1 LDAPARSYGFEEIL
15 KPGIPIPG
23 YAGLKFGLPA
33 KPALRRLWEMNRPD
47 VVHVATEGP
56 LGWSALAAARSLRI
70 AISTSFHT
78 NFHSYSKHYGA
89 ALLQKPIVAYLR
101 RFHNRAQGTM
111 VPTENLRCE
120 LERLGFRNVYVVARG
135 VDTKLFS
142 PLRRSEELRRSWGA
156 GEHTLVALY
165 VGRLAPEKSLP
176 VLIESYAAMRRRNSA
191 VKLVLVGDGP
201 ERVHLAR
208 RFPELIM
215 AGPRTGIDLATHYAS
230 ADAFLFPSLTETFGN
245 VTLEAMASGLAV
257 VAYDYAA
264 AKLYLE
270 HGQSGL
276 LAPLG
281 DTAAFVELA
290 AALANEPML
299 ARRLR
304 AQARKTTEGADWE
317 TVLDDFEKGLYRI
330 LQQTN
335 SNYFLNNQSVL
346 SN

>member
-1 LDAPARSYGFEEIL
+1 
-15 KPGIPIPG
+15 
-23 YAGLKFGLPA
+23 
-33 KPALRRLWEMNRPD
+33 MNRPD

-56 LGWSALAAARSLRI
+56 LGWSALAAARSLKI

-78 NFHSYSKHYGA
+78 NFHSYSKHYGV

-101 RFHNRAQGTM
+101 KFHNRAQGTM
-111 VPTENLRCE
+111 VPTENLRRE
-120 LERLGFRNVYVVARG
+120 LEQLGFRNVYVVARG

-142 PLRRSEELRRSWGA
+142 PSRRSEELRRSWGA
-156 GEHTLVALY
+156 DEYTLVALY

-176 VLIESYAAMRRRNSA
+176 VLVESYAAMRRRNSA

-201 ERVHLAR
+201 EGAQLAK

-215 AGPRTGIDLATHYAS
+215 AGPRTDIDLATHYAS

-276 LAPLG
+276 LAPFG
-281 DTAAFVELA
+281 DSAAFVDLA
-290 AALANEPML
+290 AALANEPIL

-304 AQARKTTEGADWE
+304 TRARKITEGADWE
-317 TVLDDFEKGLYRI
+317 TVLDDFEKGLFKI

-335 SNYFLNNQSVL
+335 ATSFLIPHVL
-346 SN
+346 TNIGSKE